1 MGRYALLIGISN
13 YNNAGLN
20 PLPSAVKDVD
30 ALRQVLLNPEI
41 GGFADGD
48 VKVLKDAEKGAI
60 ETAIYHLFANRK
72 PDDLLLF
79 YFSGHGVTDD
89 RRDFY
94 FSGTSTSKDALPPT
108 AVSSSYV
115 QGQMYNSRSQRQV
128 AILDCCHSGAFPK
141 GMKAKDV
148 GTVDIKLGGE
158 GQAIL
163 MAADSS
169 QYAFEQEGFELSLY
183 THFLVEGLKT
193 GAADRDEDGDVS
205 VDELHL
211 YVEGKVKSVNNSMSP
226 KFFGQKEGHRIVLA
240 RAADPKLK
248 FRKEVEKVVKRSNGK
263 ISIIARNLLLRKS
276 RELKITSV
284 EAEEIISEVLLPY
297 DEYAKKIEEY
307 DEYAK
312 KIEEYETALIE
323 MIAAEFPF
331 SEVTQE
337 ELREYESHLGLR
349 EEDLTAIK
357 NRTIL
362 KEERE
367 ESIQENLSVFLS
379 ELYFIYFDGAFPNS
393 DLAGLKKI
401 SFEGNDISIILPIHP
416 KLFDRINV
424 SEILKSLQVD
434 LLNNNSKIKF
444 TITIDGYY
452 LDKEYNLKEENLIH
466 ELPVAEIYPNFSH
479 SDWQIYYAFYWA
491 ENASTLKLD
500 YPNSQ
505 NPNKDLYY
513 SSIND
518 YERVDISRLQ
528 LFPTHVICSY
538 GEQGVIGIVPLSKP
552 NSVLNLSKEWVIGID
567 MDSVLTNVYI
577 KGGDI
582 ENNISF
588 GDLHYSIT
596 NSDPDSR
603 RGVMEAF
610 FFSTVFNST
619 IFNSP
624 FRVPS
629 GLNIRNARH
638 NIEETNDVEIVFD
651 GRVLIC
657 GNYLRLEQQ
666 NLIERFNL
674 NDEKGYTAIC
684 LFIESLVLQI
694 LAQAIKSNISKIQWV
709 ISYPFRFSQIEKE
722 HYINAWSRSLK
733 NISQLTGLNVL
744 TEYKNS
750 NFLSQSLAFA
760 SYLLVK
766 EKREL
771 RNSVCINMS
780 DDDTNICIWGKHNNT
795 IKLMHQCS
803 LRLTLEHLF
812 SSITLYNPKFINE
825 IKLINEYI
833 HPVELHQFSHS
844 SFYRK
849 IFMFGGNRFK
859 HWLIEERKNLIGNEK
874 FYNYLQILA
883 IGFAGLHYYI
893 GLILRV
899 IYRDSQECK
908 VSLSNISMP
917 INVYLG
923 GNGASFVN
931 WLSDTG
937 RFEDSQ
943 VGNLFTAMMRHGSLD
958 LPIGDIYL
966 SILLGDEIACG
977 LAVSTKELFDA
988 DKIENGL
995 VAGEPFSVNAQKF
1008 DWSSYIKFDSKVK
1021 IINDLRIVSKPED
1034 FANLPQ
1040 FLYWFHKHLELNPD
1054 ISIPPLKG
1062 YSLGDPNKTDQE
1074 NLANTVEDN
1083 IQFWNQVVRKLR
1095 RNLIVEEGTTTA
1107 GINLEPPFI
1116 LSLKALIEVLSEEW
1130 ANT

>member
-30 ALRQVLLNPEI
+30 ALQQVLLNPEI

-48 VKVLKDAEKGAI
+48 VTVLKDVEKGAI
-60 ETAIYHLFANRK
+60 ETAIYHLFKDRK
-72 PDDLLLF
+72 NDDLLLF

-108 AVSSSYV
+108 AVSSVYV
-115 QGQMYNSRSQRQV
+115 HDLMYRSRSQHQV

-141 GMKAKDV
+141 GMKAKDID
-148 GTVDIKLGGE
+148 TVDIKLGGV

-163 MAADSS
+163 TATDSS

-205 VDELHL
+205 VDELHV

-226 KFFGQKEGHRIVLA
+226 KFFGHKEGHRIVLA
-240 RAADPKLK
+240 RAAQDDPKLK
-248 FRKEVEKVVKRSNGK
+248 FRKKVEKIVKRSNGK
-263 ISIIARNLLLRKS
+263 ISAIARNSLTQKWQ
-276 RELKITSV
+276 ELKINSQ
-284 EAEEIISEVLLPY
+284 EAYAIINEVLRPY
-297 DEYAKKIEEY
+297 QEYAKKLEN
-307 DEYAK
+307 
-312 KIEEYETALIE
+312 YETALIE
-323 MIAAEFPF
+323 MISEEFPF

-337 ELREYESHLGLR
+337 ELREYENDLGLR
-349 EEDLTAIK
+349 EKDFTEIK
-357 NRTIL
+357 NRIIL
-362 KEERE
+362 NKERE
-367 ESIQENLSVFLS
+367 ESIQEAFYIFLP
-379 ELYFIYFDGAFPNS
+379 ELYYIDYDEAFPNS
-393 DLAGLKKI
+393 DLESLKKL
-401 SFEGNDISIILPIHP
+401 SFEGRGISVILPIHP

-444 TITIDGYY
+444 TIIIDGYY

-466 ELPVAEIYPNFSH
+466 KLPVAEIYPNFSH
-479 SDWQIYYAFYWA
+479 SEWQIYYTFYWA

-505 NPNKDLYY
+505 NPNKNLYY

-528 LFPTHVICSY
+528 IFPTHVICSY
-538 GEQGVIGIVPLSKP
+538 GEQGVIGILPLSKP

-577 KGGDI
+577 NGGDI

-610 FFSTVFNST
+610 FFSTIFNST

-624 FRVPS
+624 FQVPS

-651 GRVLIC
+651 GRVLTFI
-657 GNYLRLEQQ
+657 NYLRLDQQ

-684 LFIESLVLQI
+684 LFIESLALQL
-694 LAQAIKSNISKIQWV
+694 LAQAIKSNVSKIQWV
-709 ISYPFRFSQIEKE
+709 ISYPFRFSQIDKE
-722 HYINAWSRSLK
+722 HYINAWSRSLR
-733 NISQLTGLNVL
+733 NIGQLTGLNVL

-750 NFLSQSLAFA
+750 DFLSQSLAFA
-760 SYLLVK
+760 SYLLAK
-766 EKREL
+766 EKRDL
-771 RNSVCINMS
+771 KNAVCINMS
-780 DDDTNICIWGKHNNT
+780 DDITDICIWGEHNNT
-795 IKLMHQCS
+795 IKLIHQCS

-812 SSITLYNPKFINE
+812 SNITLCDPKFLHE
-825 IKLINEYI
+825 IKLISHSVNLY
-833 HPVELHQFSHS
+833 QFSHS
-844 SFYRK
+844 SFYRE
-849 IFMFGGNRFK
+849 IFMFVRSDNVK
-859 HWLIEERKNLIGNEK
+859 HWLIKERENLIGNEK

-899 IYRDSQECK
+899 IYRDSQEYK

-943 VGNLFTAMMRHGSLD
+943 VGNLFTAMMRYGSLD

-966 SILLGDEIACG
+966 SRLLGDEIACG

-1008 DWSSYIKFDSKVK
+1008 DWSSFIKFDSKVE
-1021 IINDLRIVSKPED
+1021 IVNYLTIVRKPED
-1034 FANLPQ
+1034 FVSLPQ
-1040 FLYWFHKHLELNPD
+1040 FLYWFHKHLELNPN

-1083 IQFWNQVVRKLR
+1083 MQFWNQVVRKLR

-1107 GINLEPPFI
+1107 SINLEPPFI